1 MDKIP
6 PFDRSRDAD
15 GNVRDRVSI
24 VGFAGTS
31 RSLAP
36 YDDDRYEIWCL
47 NEAHR
52 QPWLKRLTRWWQI
65 HQKWDFTK
73 ESNDA
78 YKDHWKWLQEEHP
91 FPVYMQEQHDDV
103 PSSVKYPKREIV
115 ERFCQNYRRGRKL
128 EESEV
133 NEYFT
138 SSFAYMCAMA
148 LYLDFKVIEV
158 YGFEMATDTE
168 YRYQKGST
176 EFWMGIAG
184 QHAQILI
191 QDECRLTQGALY
203 GYEVSRMINRQRLEF
218 LENRFIGERDR
229 AVKDMNRI
237 NGRRLENDAL
247 HQQAKAKDLKTTYAI
262 RGRELLQQEIRSNA
276 IVNEKQGRA
285 NMIKDLINTVDN
297 MHAGKDPG
305 DGFFGPEG
313 DLDPELEQQRQDEAE
328 AAAETQEP
336 SEGPLA

>member
-1 MDKIP
+1 MTSTIKQK
-6 PFDRSRDAD
+6 
-15 GNVRDRVSI
+15 RDRVAI

-31 RSLAP
+31 RHLAP

-52 QPWLKRLTRWWQI
+52 QSWLKRLTRWFQI
-65 HQKWDFTK
+65 HQRWDFTK
-73 ESNDA
+73 ANNDA
-78 YKDHWKWLQEEHP
+78 YREHWEWLKEEHP
-91 FPVYMQEQHDDV
+91 FPIYMQEQQDDV

-115 ERFCQNYRRGRKL
+115 ERFCQNYRRGRSL
-128 EESEV
+128 EDSEV
-133 NEYFT
+133 SEYFT

-176 EFWMGIAG
+176 EFWVGIAG
-184 QHAQILI
+184 QHAEILI
-191 QDECRLTQGALY
+191 QAECRLIQGALY

-218 LENRFIGERDR
+218 LENRYTGERDR

-247 HQQAKAKDLKTTYAI
+247 HQQAKRTELKQTYAI

-276 IVNEKQGRA
+276 VVNEKQGRA
-285 NMIKDLINTVDN
+285 NMLKDLIATVDN

-305 DGFFGPEG
+305 DGFYGPEG
-313 DLDPELEQQRQDEAE
+313 DLDPQLEQQRQTEAE
-328 AAAETQEP
+328 EAAQEP